1 MPALYSRIEFE
12 SRIVLEAA
20 CQERRPGMMMMED
33 FGAQVASVW
42 AGMRPH
48 TRRLVESAL
57 QSPNYGVARALP
69 ATPYDSRAERELS
82 ILLKALDERAASSRS
97 AVLNAEQ
104 SRELKRMANA
114 CATLLQNQAQ
124 SAEAFAQLIERAVGA
139 HDYARIDYLA
149 DTISGRLA
157 PSELCELTRHA
168 APAVRAIGQEA
179 LSQTSTSTLVNLLGD
194 QVDAAAARDAL
205 ERQAKDYGSDE
216 ARWIVS
222 ALDRSDADAEE
233 DEDDF

>member
-1 MPALYSRIEFE
+1 
-12 SRIVLEAA
+12 
-20 CQERRPGMMMMED
+20 MMIMED

-48 TRRLVESAL
+48 TRSLVESAL
-57 QSPNYGVARALP
+57 QAPNYGASRALP

-82 ILLKALDERAASSRS
+82 VLLKALDERAVGPGNA
-97 AVLNAEQ
+97 ALNADQ
-104 SRELKRMANA
+104 LRELKRMANA

-124 SAEAFAQLIERAVGA
+124 SAEAFAQLVERAILA
-139 HDYARIDYLA
+139 HDYAQIDQLA
-149 DTISGRLA
+149 DTIGVRLA
-157 PSELCELTRHA
+157 PSELCELTRFPN
-168 APAVRAIGQEA
+168 PAVRAIGQEA
-179 LSQTSTSTLVNLLGD
+179 LTQTSTSTLVNLLGD
-194 QVDAAAARDAL
+194 QVDAAAARKAL

-222 ALDRSDADAEE
+222 ALDRSDLDAEG

>member
-1 MPALYSRIEFE
+1 MI
-12 SRIVLEAA
+12 
-20 CQERRPGMMMMED
+20 MED

-48 TRRLVESAL
+48 TRRLIESAL

-82 ILLKALDERAASSRS
+82 VLLKALDERAASPSS
-97 AVLNAEQ
+97 NALLNAEQ
-104 SRELKRMANA
+104 SRELKRMADA

-124 SAEAFAQLIERAVGA
+124 SAEAFAQLIERAINT

-194 QVDAAAARDAL
+194 QVDAATAREAL

>member
-1 MPALYSRIEFE
+1 
-12 SRIVLEAA
+12 
-20 CQERRPGMMMMED
+20 MMMIED

-42 AGMRPH
+42 ADMRPH

-57 QSPNYGVARALP
+57 QLPNYGGSGAARTLP

-82 ILLKALDERAASSRS
+82 VLLKALDNRATSLES
-97 AVLNAEQ
+97 ATLNAEQ

-124 SAEAFAQLIERAVGA
+124 SAEAFAQLIERAIGA
-139 HDYARIDYLA
+139 HDYARLDHLA
-149 DTISGRLA
+149 DTISSRLA

-168 APAVRAIGQEA
+168 VPAVRAIGQEA
-179 LSQTSTSTLVNLLGD
+179 LSQISTSTLVNLLGD
-194 QVDAAAARDAL
+194 QVDAPAARDAL

-222 ALDRSDADAEE
+222 ALGRSDAEAEE
-233 DEDDF
+233 DDEDF